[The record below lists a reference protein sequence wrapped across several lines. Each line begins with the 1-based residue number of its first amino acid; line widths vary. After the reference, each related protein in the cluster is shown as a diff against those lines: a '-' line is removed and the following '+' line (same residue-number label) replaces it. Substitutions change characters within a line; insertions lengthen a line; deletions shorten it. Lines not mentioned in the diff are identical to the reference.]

1 MLEAFADQ
9 QLPSS
14 SALANCLSP
23 ILWAPECSAQVVAQH
38 DAPMRDLF
46 FVKEMGGGMLL
57 TGSWDKTLRYWD
69 LR

>member
-1 MLEAFADQ
+1 MRHEITGDVRAHPRCAV
-9 QLPSS
+9 
-14 SALANCLSP
+14 
-23 ILWAPECSAQVVAQH
+23 QVVAQH
-38 DAPMRDLF
+38 DAPIRDLF